1 MMETD
6 YTVTDEELEFLHQ
19 AHRASANLAAN
30 DSLRELGVI
39 GMLRGLIDNGFSV
52 AVAEQIVLASFIHG
66 LRSA

>member
-30 DSLRELGVI
+30 DSLREL
-39 GMLRGLIDNGFSV
+39 RGLIDNGFSV